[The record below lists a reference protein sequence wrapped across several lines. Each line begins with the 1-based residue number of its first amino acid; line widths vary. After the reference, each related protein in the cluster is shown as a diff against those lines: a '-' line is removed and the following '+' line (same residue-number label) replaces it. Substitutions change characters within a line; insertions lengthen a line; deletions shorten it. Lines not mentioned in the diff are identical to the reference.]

1 MFGWF
6 CRFLFKI
13 WGWKLKGSIPNHLP
27 KKLYVVIPHTSNW
40 DFPVGIMLKYGWKM
54 EVGFIAKSSL
64 FKWPFAWF
72 FTALGGIP
80 VDRKKSRGFIES
92 VVNVIKE
99 RERFSTAIAPEG
111 TRGKVKKLKTGFF
124 HIARLADIPL
134 VYVKF
139 DWGNKIVDFAE
150 PRNVYSSIDEELDFI
165 NQYYKGTVGRI
176 PENSYGYPIENTL
189 KSKS

>member
-6 CRFLFKI
+6 CRFLFKS
-13 WGWKLKGSIPNHLP
+13 WGWKLEGEIPHHLP

-40 DFPVGIMLKYGWKM
+40 DFPVGIMLKYGYKM
-54 EVGFIAKSSL
+54 DVGFIAKSSL

-72 FTALGGIP
+72 FKALGGIP

-92 VVNVIKE
+92 VVTVIKE
-99 RERFSTAIAPEG
+99 REKFSTAIAPEG
-111 TRGKVKKLKTGFF
+111 TRGKVKKLKSGFF

-139 DWGNKIVDFAE
+139 DWGNKIIHFAE
-150 PRNVYSSIDEELDFI
+150 PREVYETLQEELDFI
-165 NQYYKGTVGRI
+165 DTHYKNTVGRN
-176 PENSYGYPIENTL
+176 PDLSYGYPFESTE
-189 KSKS
+189 KV